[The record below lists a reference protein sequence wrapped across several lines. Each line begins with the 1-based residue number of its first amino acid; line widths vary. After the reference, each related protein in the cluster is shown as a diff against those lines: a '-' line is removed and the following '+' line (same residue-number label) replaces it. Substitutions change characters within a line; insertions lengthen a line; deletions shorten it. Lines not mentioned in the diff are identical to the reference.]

1 MVPPHETEK
10 SYVKEIRGQKAVV
23 RVSSVPQSSHH
34 HLAPWVLV
42 EAAHPALADAV
53 IVHPI
58 CQEELYNPAREVSI
72 NPNENSIL
80 TPQRPVPDVRLGY
93 TPTGRSKMMRGGNP
107 IFLHCGFLVYRAM
120 EQPTLVERTGSAL
133 VSKVDRSSPG
143 CVVDVKTD
151 HVVGCVEI
159 DVQPIRDH
167 LHRSAHRLSSAVG
180 RS

>member
-1 MVPPHETEK
+1 MTHRTGA
-10 SYVKEIRGQKAVV
+10 GQPTW
-23 RVSSVPQSSHH
+23 SLHH

-93 TPTGRSKMMRGGNP
+93 TSTG
-107 IFLHCGFLVYRAM
+107 
-120 EQPTLVERTGSAL
+120 QRTRWDA
-133 VSKVDRSSPG
+133 DRV
-143 CVVDVKTD
+143 CVV
-151 HVVGCVEI
+151 GAA
-159 DVQPIRDH
+159 IR
-167 LHRSAHRLSSAVG
+167 LAIGVRFVPSCEATPVSP
-180 RS
+180 